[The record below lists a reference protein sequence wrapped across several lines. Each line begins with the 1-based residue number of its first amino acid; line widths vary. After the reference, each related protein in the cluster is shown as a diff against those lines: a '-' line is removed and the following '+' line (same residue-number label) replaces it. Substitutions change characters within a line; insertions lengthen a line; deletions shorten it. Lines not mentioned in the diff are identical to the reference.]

1 MNEGAQS
8 VLHHLIMKRA
18 FTLYADY
25 HQFYV
30 EDEQSAPET
39 AASPDF
45 WNARALADGLASACD
60 MMAVGTARYGNVQ
73 VEIEV
78 RDDEPPDDSADWD
91 QVVEAAI
98 EIPSGNLIV
107 RGCTEERDTAQRFSV
122 APGTYQARVCY
133 SGLDV
138 EDPDAEEG
146 DDHYRV
152 VLWPGAWREPRV
164 TKRFEGG
171 VNAASAAEANAEA
184 GSEQFGNQRGDQT

>member
-1 MNEGAQS
+1 MNGAP
-8 VLHHLIMKRA
+8 VFTIHHLNMKRA

-45 WNARALADGLASACD
+45 WNARALEDGLASARD
-60 MMAVGTARYGNVQ
+60 TMAIGTARYGNVA

-78 RDDEPPDDSADWD
+78 RDDEPQSDSADWD
-91 QVVEAAI
+91 HVIEAAI
-98 EIPSGNLIV
+98 EIPSGAIAV
-107 RGCTEERDTAQRFSV
+107 RGCTEERDTAQHLSV

-138 EDPDAEEG
+138 EDPDAEDG
-146 DDHYRV
+146 DDRYRV
-152 VLWPGAWREPRV
+152 VLWPGAWREPQV
-164 TKRFEGG
+164 MKRFEGG
-171 VNAASAAEANAEA
+171 VGAAGAQADTESD
-184 GSEQFGNQRGDQT
+184 GNGRGDES